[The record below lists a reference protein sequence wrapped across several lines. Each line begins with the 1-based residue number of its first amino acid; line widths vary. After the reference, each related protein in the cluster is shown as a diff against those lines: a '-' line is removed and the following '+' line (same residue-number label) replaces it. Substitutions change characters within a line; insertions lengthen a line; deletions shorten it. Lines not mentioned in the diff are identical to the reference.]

1 MIKAKIHFAL
11 LVFTGCLNVLGLVNM
26 GIWHYFKHI
35 HQKGQAMKFIGILFF
50 IAFILEM
57 VSIVLMGRLIGGWAT
72 FALMIL
78 SAMFG
83 TFLLRH
89 NTNIAKV
96 ILAGGVLKN
105 GGVSFYELLLP
116 VRVPLAGLMFI
127 LPGFLSDVIGLLLLI
142 PFSGKAVAHGQT
154 QNEHFSAHGF
164 QYRTRQDDDDDVIE
178 GDFVV
183 RDDKGNAPNKKQ
195 IDVIEHRP

>member
-1 MIKAKIHFAL
+1 M
-11 LVFTGCLNVLGLVNM
+11 
-26 GIWHYFKHI
+26 
-35 HQKGQAMKFIGILFF
+35 QFIGIFF
-50 IAFILEM
+50 LVAFILEI
-57 VSIVLMGRLIGGWAT
+57 VSIVLVGKIVGGLT
-72 FALMIL
+72 VFALMIL
-78 SAMFG
+78 AAMFG
-83 TFLLRH
+83 MFLLRN

-105 GGVSFYELLLP
+105 GGVSLYQLLLP

-142 PFSGKAVAHGQT
+142 PFSGKPIASTQT
-154 QNEHFSAHGF
+154 ENQHFSTHGF
-164 QYRTRQDDDDDVIE
+164 QYRSRQNEDDDVIE

-183 RDDKGNAPNKKQ
+183 RDEPAKKKN

>member
-1 MIKAKIHFAL
+1 M
-11 LVFTGCLNVLGLVNM
+11 
-26 GIWHYFKHI
+26 
-35 HQKGQAMKFIGILFF
+35 QFIGIFF
-50 IAFILEM
+50 LVAFILEI
-57 VSIVLMGRLIGGWAT
+57 VSIVFVGKIIGGLTT

-78 SAMFG
+78 AAMFG
-83 TFLLRH
+83 MFLLRN

-105 GGVSFYELLLP
+105 GGVSLYQLLLP
-116 VRVPLAGLMFI
+116 VRVPIAGLMFI

-142 PFSGKAVAHGQT
+142 PFSGKPIASNQT
-154 QNEHFSAHGF
+154 DNQHFSTHSF
-164 QYRTRQDDDDDVIE
+164 QYRSRQNDDDDVIE

-183 RDDKGNAPNKKQ
+183 RDEPAKKKN